1 MNPSRLATLSL
12 CQTSTLHIARFHRDS
27 GNMLDI
33 QQRILDIPQKTLDI
47 PVIMFIISPFTDPT
61 PLFLFSLLPLL
72 LFVLSLLSASP

>member
-1 MNPSRLATLSL
+1 
-12 CQTSTLHIARFHRDS
+12 
-27 GNMLDI
+27 MLDI